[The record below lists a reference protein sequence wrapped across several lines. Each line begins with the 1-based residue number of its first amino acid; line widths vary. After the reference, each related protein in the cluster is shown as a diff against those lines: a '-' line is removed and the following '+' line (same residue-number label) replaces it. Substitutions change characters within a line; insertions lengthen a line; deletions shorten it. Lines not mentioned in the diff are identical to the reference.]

1 MTDRREEFLR
11 VLLGHLGAVQ
21 DTAQITPTANLR
33 SLGLNSM
40 RAVDLVMDLE
50 DAFGFVFP
58 DSAFTDEVFAT
69 ADSIWAVVS
78 EQVSGHPAERAEP

>member
-11 VLLGHLGAVQ
+11 VLLGHLGAVE
-21 DTAQITPTANLR
+21 DVAQIAPDANLR
-33 SLGLNSM
+33 TLGLNSM

-50 DAFGFVFP
+50 DAFDFTFP

-69 ADSIWAVVS
+69 ADGIWAVVAAHLPDRVES
-78 EQVSGHPAERAEP
+78 